1 MLRSVRLRRVRS
13 ARYGRSG
20 TLAPVKTTLSA
31 PPASL
36 VWMRSPPRPAIA
48 LPSSLS
54 AFASSLRPA
63 LTPLRLSQLCLCPN
77 RMAGR
82 SATALHYQQQCS
94 YVRVS
99 AAAGH
104 TIGLSSRASPAH
116 RLHERFARSPH
127 GSTMMPTC
135 GRPPLALLSSALPSR
150 LPRPLRSALLI
161 NYRRPS
167 QQDYLTTTAD
177 TVCYPRPISRASMYA
192 SLE

>member
-116 RLHERFARSPH
+116 RLHEGFPRSPH
-127 GSTMMPTC
+127 GSTMMPTR
-135 GRPPLALLSSALPSR
+135 GRPPPRTPLFCPTLPSPAPAPICSAYQLSTTISTR
-150 LPRPLRSALLI
+150 LPH
-161 NYRRPS
+161 
-167 QQDYLTTTAD
+167 DHG
-177 TVCYPRPISRASMYA
+177 
-192 SLE
+192 